1 MNELDVYDSFKTLG
15 NFLKT
20 DIESSYEMVEKQRG
34 HGVKVQ
40 EKGHLVKIT
49 VSNTATV
56 EATWPLI
63 VFTGVG
69 IAFNPKKYNNSTI
82 MKRATNY
89 KADLSNAPQGGDWDL
104 LKNKQHFQKVDVGE
118 YPMITSDERSH
129 GFSLY
134 PGQSVVFEMN
144 IEPDDLKNIWVEG
157 TLSRRHLFHQVKK
170 LVV

>member
-15 NFLKT
+15 NYLKA
-20 DIESSYEMVEKQRG
+20 DIESSYGIVEKQRR

-40 EKGHLVKIT
+40 EEGHLVKIT
-49 VSNTATV
+49 VSNTAPV

-82 MKRATNY
+82 MIRATDY
-89 KADLSNAPQGGDWDL
+89 KVDLSNAPQGGGWDL
-104 LKNKQHFQKVDVGE
+104 LKDKQHFQKVSVGE

-134 PGQSVVFEMN
+134 PGQSIVFVMT
-144 IEPDDLKNIWVEG
+144 IEPDDLKDIWVEG
-157 TLSRRHLFHQVKK
+157 TLSRRHLFRQVKE
-170 LVV
+170 LSI

>member
-20 DIESSYEMVEKQRG
+20 DIESSFGMVEKLRR

-40 EKGHLVKIT
+40 EEGHLVKIT
-49 VSNTATV
+49 VSNTAPV

-89 KADLSNAPQGGDWDL
+89 KADLSNAPQGGGWDL
-104 LKNKQHFQKVDVGE
+104 LKDKQHSQKVDVGE

-134 PGQSVVFEMN
+134 PGQSIVFEMI
-144 IEPDDLKNIWVEG
+144 IEPEDLKYVRVEG
-157 TLSRRHLFHQVKK
+157 TLSRRHLFHQVKE
-170 LVV
+170 LTP